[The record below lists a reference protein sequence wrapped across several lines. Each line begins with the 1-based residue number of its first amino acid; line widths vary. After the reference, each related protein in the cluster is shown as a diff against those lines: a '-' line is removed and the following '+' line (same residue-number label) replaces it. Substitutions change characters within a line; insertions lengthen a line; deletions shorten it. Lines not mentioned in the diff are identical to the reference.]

1 METEKMPLMSHARV
15 HGAAPAVLLAAA
27 AWIAAYVAARL
38 GLQYLRAESFEA
50 VAVSLTPLFAFFA
63 FVWVVQRAVR
73 RADELQ
79 RLVQLHAL
87 ALAFSTTICVL
98 MGLGL
103 LDIAH
108 AGRLEFPPLRDWWV
122 MLPPLYAICLAVAR
136 WRYR

>member
-1 METEKMPLMSHARV
+1 M
-15 HGAAPAVLLAAA
+15 LLAAA
-27 AWIAAYVAARL
+27 AWLAVYFAARAA
-38 GLQYLRAESFEA
+38 LQYLRAESFEA
-50 VAVSLTPLFAFFA
+50 VAMAITPLFAFFA

-79 RLVQLHAL
+79 RLVQLDAL

-108 AGRLEFPPLRDWWV
+108 KGRLEFPPLSDWWA
-122 MLPPLYAICLAVAR
+122 MLPALYVISLAVAR
-136 WRYR
+136 RRYR

>member
-1 METEKMPLMSHARV
+1 MELENRIATSHDRMR
-15 HGAAPAVLLAAA
+15 GTSPAVLLAAA
-27 AWIAAYVAARL
+27 AWLAVYVAARL
-38 GLQYLRAESFEA
+38 ALPYLRAESFEA
-50 VAVSLTPLFAFFA
+50 VAMSITPLFAFFV

-79 RLVQLHAL
+79 RLVQLDAL

-108 AGRLEFPPLRDWWV
+108 GGRLDFPPLRDWWV
-122 MLPPLYAICLAVAR
+122 LLPLLYAICLAVAR